1 MGMDARGGSPW
12 SWRFT
17 LRRNGK
23 FTLELEKM
31 GLDIWGKRVGAFGA
45 MLWEGVHLDK
55 ENRLPWIPL

>member
-1 MGMDARGGSPW
+1 MDARGG
-12 SWRFT
+12 
-17 LRRNGK
+17 